1 MKRKLILV
9 CAILTLLLLVL
20 PACEMD
26 AKGSVKSLT
35 KPYIGEY
42 ECVEGRFGETDL
54 LEKYEY
60 INIYLVDDK
69 KMEINFKPKNG
80 ERHSFEGEY
89 SVDDK
94 TREFTGEAGILG
106 FKFKEKVIIENG
118 EFVIS
123 KIIMSKPL
131 IMKFKMK

>member
-1 MKRKLILV
+1 MKRKLFLV
-9 CAILTLLLLVL
+9 CVLLSVLLLVL

-26 AKGSVKSLT
+26 ASGSVKSLT

-42 ECVEGRFGETDL
+42 ECVEGRLGETNL

-60 INIYLVDDK
+60 IKITMIDDK
-69 KMEINFKPKNG
+69 KLEISFKPKDGNN
-80 ERHSFEGEY
+80 HTFEGEY
-89 SVDDK
+89 SVDGK
-94 TREFTGEAGILG
+94 TREFTGEAGIFG
-106 FKFKEKVIIENG
+106 YKFKEKVTIENG

>member
-1 MKRKLILV
+1 MKRKLLLV
-9 CAILTLLLLVL
+9 CVVLSLLLLIL

-26 AKGSVKSLT
+26 ASGSVKSLT

-42 ECVEGRFGETDL
+42 ECVEARLGETDL
-54 LEKYEY
+54 LEKYEF
-60 INIYLVDDK
+60 IKITLIDDK
-69 KMEINFKPKNG
+69 KMEIGFKPKNG
-80 ERHSFEGEY
+80 SQRSFEGEY
-89 SVDDK
+89 TVDSE

-106 FKFKEKVIIENG
+106 YKFKEKVKIENG
-118 EFVIS
+118 GFVIS